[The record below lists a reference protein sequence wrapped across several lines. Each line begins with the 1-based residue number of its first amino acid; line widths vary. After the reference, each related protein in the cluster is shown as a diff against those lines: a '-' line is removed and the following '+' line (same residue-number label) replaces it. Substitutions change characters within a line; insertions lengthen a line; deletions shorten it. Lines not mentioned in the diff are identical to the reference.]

1 MRIISGDLK
10 GKKIHYIKNNN
21 TRPLRDQIKEN
32 IFNIIDHS
40 KLAKVEIKDAEVLDL
55 YSGTGSFG
63 LECLSRGSKKIYF
76 VENDNFSFNIL
87 KKNIV
92 LTNFVNKSVCFNLN
106 VNSFLKNN
114 KKKFDIIFFDPP
126 FQSFEFLN
134 EISTIKKFLIYK
146 KKNLVI
152 IHREKKTEDD
162 LENVLKVFLTKTYS
176 RSKILFASFSTQ

>member
-1 MRIISGDLK
+1 MRIISGNLK

-40 KLAKVEIKDAEVLDL
+40 KLTDIKIKESEVLDL

-76 VENDNFSFNIL
+76 VEKDNFSFKTL
-87 KKNIV
+87 KKNIT
-92 LTNFVNKSVCFNLN
+92 LTNFVDKSVCYNLD
-106 VNSFLKNN
+106 VKSFLKNI

-126 FQSFEFLN
+126 FKSFEYLN
-134 EISTIKKFLIYK
+134 EIIMIKKFLIYK

-152 IHREKKTEDD
+152 IHREAKTKDEFPNY
-162 LENVLKVFLTKTYS
+162 LEVLKTNTYG
-176 RSKILFASFSTQ
+176 RSKIIFSSIT